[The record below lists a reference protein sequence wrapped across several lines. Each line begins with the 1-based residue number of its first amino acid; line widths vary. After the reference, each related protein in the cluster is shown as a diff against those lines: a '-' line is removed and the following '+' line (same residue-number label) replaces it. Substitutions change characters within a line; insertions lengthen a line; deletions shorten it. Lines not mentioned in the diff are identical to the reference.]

1 MSTTDEKHHPLV
13 AGPDRQADQTAQ
25 EPPRAPLLRDP
36 PPPPGYT
43 NPVEESDV
51 LEDPFSASP

>member
-1 MSTTDEKHHPLV
+1 MSSTHEADRTT
-13 AGPDRQADQTAQ
+13 GPDPQTAQ
-25 EPPRAPLLRDP
+25 TAEEPPHAPLLRDP

-51 LEDPFSASP
+51 LEDPFSASSGG